1 MGRAELRDC
10 RPVQFDEART
20 RGDGVRNFNSEL
32 VREFRANKGV
42 VDSNV
47 LRDAGGP
54 EGPARCLILTMVGAK
69 SLKPRMK
76 PLGYVPYDEDG
87 ERKYIIV
94 ASKAGGDRHPQWYH
108 NLVAHPHAIIEV
120 GEDTWRVKATL
131 TEGDTREKVFG
142 VACKCIPAYAKYQKI
157 TLRELPVFLLEVTG
171 PEFGPE

>member
-1 MGRAELRDC
+1 LRDG
-10 RPVQFDEART
+10 RPEELNEAPT
-20 RGDGVRNFNSEL
+20 RGAGVRNFNSEL
-32 VREFRANKGV
+32 VREFRAHKGV
-42 VDSNV
+42 IDSSL

-54 EGPARCLILTMVGAK
+54 EGPAPCLILTMVGAK

-87 ERKYIIV
+87 ARKYIIV
-94 ASKAGGDRHPQWYH
+94 ASKAGSDRHPQWYH

-131 TEGDTREKVFG
+131 TAGDTREKVFG
-142 VACKCIPAYAKYQKI
+142 VACKRIPAYAKYQKM
-157 TLRELPVFLLEVTG
+157 TARELPVFLLEIMG